1 MYVDEEEYQQDVLK
15 QRSEE
20 ETYYLDKIDM
30 YKFDKKEKEDKIKN
44 GTYQKGQL
52 DHDDDDKKDK
62 MMSDHYQK
70 KRDELPNLVKRQKEK
85 IRRRSREKKKGD
97 R

>member
-30 YKFDKKEKEDKIKN
+30 YKFDKKEKHESTATVLNSKIVECNIN
-44 GTYQKGQL
+44 GGSSGWKEVISMETRGL
-52 DHDDDDKKDK
+52 G
-62 MMSDHYQK
+62 QK
-70 KRDELPNLVKRQKEK
+70 KKERKRY
-85 IRRRSREKKKGD
+85 
-97 R
+97 